1 MHPVI
6 SMTWSV
12 DNRIA
17 GIGVAPME
25 SDIRFYAR
33 RVAQERIAAK
43 NAVTAEARARRLELA
58 EKFQEKLTQLEAC

>member
-1 MHPVI
+1 
-6 SMTWSV
+6 
-12 DNRIA
+12 
-17 GIGVAPME
+17 ME

-58 EKFQEKLTQLEAC
+58 EKFQQKLTQLEAC

>member
-1 MHPVI
+1 MHRVI
-6 SMTWSV
+6 SMTWFV

-43 NAVTAEARARRLELA
+43 NAVTAEARARRLDLA
-58 EKFQEKLTQLEAC
+58 AKFEEKLAQLEAC

>member
-1 MHPVI
+1 MHRVM
-6 SMTWSV
+6 SMTWFV

-43 NAVTAEARARRLELA
+43 NAVTAEARARRLDLA
-58 EKFQEKLTQLEAC
+58 AKFEEKLAQLEAC

>member
-1 MHPVI
+1 
-6 SMTWSV
+6 V

-17 GIGVAPME
+17 GIGIAAME